1 MKKLLLPLT
10 AGLSSFLA
18 ILTGE
23 VALSEQNSLTSQY
36 PRANNPETYK
46 PVCYMRTD
54 GGAVLNLESVC
65 ESDNASDIG
74 EEANNNPQN
83 LTPARDDLSTENPV
97 TPMEQLP
104 PQEETPSNIEITPD
118 GVTTTDGGIEV
129 QTETDM
135 EESDTNIPI
144 REGDGLEESDTNI
157 PIREGDGLE
166 ESGTNIPIREGE

>member
-1 MKKLLLPLT
+1 MKKLLLPLA

-23 VALSEQNSLTSQY
+23 VALSEENSLTSQY
-36 PRANNPETYK
+36 PRANNPEAYK

-74 EEANNNPQN
+74 DRANNNPQN
-83 LTPARDDLSTENPV
+83 LTPAPDGLSTENPV
-97 TPMEQLP
+97 TPG
-104 PQEETPSNIEITPD
+104 ETPSNIEIAPD

-129 QTETDM
+129 QTEPDI
-135 EESDTNIPI
+135 EQSDPNIPI
-144 REGDGLEESDTNI
+144 REENNLEQSDPNI
-157 PIREGDGLE
+157 PIREE
-166 ESGTNIPIREGE
+166 E